1 MILCICME
9 RAQRA
14 CYTCPQMQ
22 GSPPGPRCDGCT
34 FLCAAPLYLRAR
46 ELVPKHHN
54 STMDPLRYAMMEDAD
69 ENDSSDDD
77 RVREEDEEGAGEGR
91 EAPVPRRERLE
102 RIALFDFLRL
112 VAGNRAENPFG
123 TNEALVQHLKENGTL
138 TR

>member
-1 MILCICME
+1 MVA
-9 RAQRA
+9 R
-14 CYTCPQMQ
+14 TCV
-22 GSPPGPRCDGCT
+22 PG
-34 FLCAAPLYLRAR
+34 LRTGGLQ
-46 ELVPKHHN
+46 EFFPETHV

-69 ENDSSDDD
+69 DADDSDEDV
-77 RVREEDEEGAGEGR
+77 RVREEDEEGAEGGR

-112 VAGNRAENPFG
+112 VAGNRAENAFG